1 MGTEVM
7 ATKDMVMAQAMD
19 TVIIVIL
26 MAAATIITV
35 MDILIIIPEAIG
47 MADGMGM
54 GQGQGQALEVGD
66 KKIGR
71 SLPMGYNSS
80 PLVKSSI
87 WSSLNFSLVGKP
99 LSDQPRT
106 E

>member
-7 ATKDMVMAQAMD
+7 AIKDMVMAQVME

-26 MAAATIITV
+26 MVAATIITV
-35 MDILIIIPEAIG
+35 IGILMDIKNLG
-47 MADGMGM
+47 MTGMTIAMDQGM
-54 GQGQGQALEVGD
+54 VPVFGD
-66 KKIGR
+66 ETR
-71 SLPMGYNSS
+71 RRPLPMGYNSS
-80 PLVKSSI
+80 PLAKSSI

-99 LSDQPRT
+99 LSDQPRI